1 MTLFTITFAVLFIV
15 TLLCIGFGQSVL
27 ASHQKKQVK
36 MMLRRAAAQ
45 TGKRRLD
52 LVWDENTS
60 SGMKAALDRIAILEP
75 LRKRIAQSNLPLTLE
90 KFLLQSGVAFLG
102 SLIIAQFVPILSRRT
117 GLGIALA
124 VACGMLPFLRV
135 SRARRKRFDQFEEQ
149 FPGAL
154 DFLSRAMRAGHA
166 FSIGLEMLVAD
177 APEPLAS
184 TFRRVL
190 QGLQLGSPME
200 AALAEL
206 IDTMPLID
214 VRFFVTAVLLQQGTG
229 GNLGEILDS
238 MSSVIR
244 DRFRLKGAVKAAAAH
259 GKITSAVLAGMP
271 VVVTG
276 ILMIIS
282 PAYLRPLVEDPV
294 GKNLAIAAVVGQVV
308 GYLCIRKIVAIKV

>member
-1 MTLFTITFAVLFIV
+1 MILFLVTFAALFVV
-15 TLLCIGFGQSVL
+15 TLLCVGFGQAVL
-27 ASHQKKQVK
+27 ATHQKQQVK
-36 MMLRRAAAQ
+36 NMLRRAAAH

-52 LVWDENTS
+52 LVWEEAES
-60 SGMKAALDRIAILEP
+60 SGLKARFDGLTLLDPIRRRL
-75 LRKRIAQSNLPLTLE
+75 AQSNLQITLE
-90 KFLLQSGVAFLG
+90 KFLLQSAVAAVIGLLLG
-102 SLIIAQFVPILSRRT
+102 EFVPALSRMPA
-117 GLGIALA
+117 GASLLALLFA
-124 VACGMLPFLRV
+124 SLPLLRV

-184 TFRRVL
+184 SFRRVL
-190 QGLQLGSPME
+190 QSLQLGSPME

-206 IDTMPLID
+206 IQTMPVID

-259 GKITSAVLAGMP
+259 GKITSMVLSGMP

-276 ILMIIS
+276 LLLVIS
-282 PAYLRPLVEDPV
+282 PGYLQPLANDPI
-294 GKNLAIAAVVGQVV
+294 GRKLVVGAVLGQLI
-308 GYLCIRKIVAIKV
+308 GYLCIRKIIAIKV